1 MLGRVCSVGASA
13 AMVLAF
19 SRTVAAQPHVCST
32 STVDSSTSG
41 EAAWSPPLDRSITVR
56 ATNLSL
62 RDALD
67 RVATA
72 ARIRLSYSAE
82 QVPVDRA
89 VCVSADASPAGR
101 ILADLLAG
109 TNVAAVVVGTDQVV
123 LTPRPRPAHAE
134 GPGMAP
140 TVGVLDRVVVTG
152 TASGA
157 PAKELSVGLDVLNGR
172 TLARENTNTISD
184 ALDSYVPGVW
194 SWAQS
199 PSNMLSSYASIRGA
213 SSFGLSYPKIYIDG
227 IEVANPLLLSRFSPG
242 AIDHIEVIRGPQG
255 AALYGADAISGVVNI
270 VTRHDGANGDGPQAD
285 IRSTAGVS
293 QSAFTKNVVTQDHA
307 FSLVTGTSTRSM
319 DLNVSGSTMGAFV
332 PNGYSRDIMASGGG
346 RIVGNTG
353 SLTTTARL
361 FFEQAGVP
369 SSPLIQNPA
378 SSPGGPPTTS
388 TANSSPQTVT
398 EYTFGATALR
408 APGATWV
415 DSFVVGVDGYRLANV
430 QTNYTPVPS
439 IVDSALRAAQGGAD
453 RATLRASRVFHFKA
467 DDPTRGS
474 ITLSAEHATLRAST
488 MMSSAFVSGSGSG
501 NRGPGSQG
509 DQDSRENLLT
519 PLVTWQNSTGVT
531 AQANAA
537 INNALFFTSGVRLE
551 EDSRLAPGD
560 RLATLP
566 MFGVAGVNGVGP
578 FTMKLRAAYGR
589 GIRPPSTT
597 QRWQLWQPQT
607 AQQAALGPEVQSGT
621 EVGLDVMLRH
631 ALTLQLTRFDQ
642 RASGLIQQVPFA
654 SDSALTGRRMQYVA
668 QNVGEISN
676 AGWELGATSTL
687 SRVTMNASFAAVDSR
702 VRKLAPGYI
711 GDLATGDRMLQVP
724 AITASFGATW
734 TGDAWS
740 ASMGGTRAFNWVNY
754 DEVALAQTWLS
765 GTESVHQMV
774 GPELRN
780 FWRKYT
786 GGLHLRANVSHD
798 IRRDF
803 SVELSGDNLLNYQSG
818 EPDNITII
826 PGRTIMTGVRVK
838 F

>member
-1 MLGRVCSVGASA
+1 MLGRLCNVGASA

-19 SRTVAAQPHVCST
+19 SRALPAQPHVCST
-32 STVDSSTSG
+32 SVVDSSSSG

-82 QVPVDRA
+82 QVPLDRA

-101 ILADLLAG
+101 VLADLLTG
-109 TNVAAVVVGTDQVV
+109 TNVAAVVVGSDQVV
-123 LTPRPRPAHAE
+123 LTPRPRPTHAD
-134 GPGMAP
+134 GPAMAP

-285 IRSTAGVS
+285 IRSSAGVS
-293 QSAFTKNVVTQDHA
+293 QSAFTKNVVTQDHS

-369 SSPLIQNPA
+369 SSPLIQTP
-378 SSPGGPPTTS
+378 SSSLGGPPTTS
-388 TANSSPQTVT
+388 TPNSSPQTVT

-408 APGATWV
+408 APGSTWV

-453 RATLRASRVFHFKA
+453 RATLRASRVFHFNA
-467 DDPTRGS
+467 DDPTRAS

-488 MMSSAFVSGSGSG
+488 MMSSAFVSGSG
-501 NRGPGSQG
+501 NRGSRQPGRTRG
-509 DQDSRENLLT
+509 EGQDSRENLLT

-566 MFGVAGVNGVGP
+566 MFGVAGVNDIGP

-597 QRWQLWQPQT
+597 QRWQMWQPQS
-607 AQQAALGPEVQSGT
+607 AAQAALGPEVQSGT
-621 EVGLDVMLRH
+621 EVGLDVMLRQT
-631 ALTLQLTRFDQ
+631 LTVQLTRFDQ

-654 SDSALTGRRMQYVA
+654 SDSALTGRRMQYIA

-676 AGWELGATSTL
+676 VGWELGATSTL

-740 ASMGGTRAFNWVNY
+740 ASMGGTRAFDWVNY
-754 DEVALAQTWLS
+754 DEVGARADLALRYRIGPPDGGAGASQFLA
-765 GTESVHQMV
+765 EVH
-774 GPELRN
+774 
-780 FWRKYT
+780 
-786 GGLHLRANVSHD
+786 
-798 IRRDF
+798 
-803 SVELSGDNLLNYQSG
+803 
-818 EPDNITII
+818 
-826 PGRTIMTGVRVK
+826 GRLAPARERVA
-838 F
+838 

>member
-1 MLGRVCSVGASA
+1 MLGRLCNVGASA

-19 SRTVAAQPHVCST
+19 SRALPAQPHVCST
-32 STVDSSTSG
+32 SVVDSSSSG

-82 QVPVDRA
+82 QVPLDRA

-101 ILADLLAG
+101 VLADLLTG
-109 TNVAAVVVGTDQVV
+109 TNVAAVVVGSDQVV
-123 LTPRPRPAHAE
+123 LTPRPRPTHAD
-134 GPGMAP
+134 GPAMAP

-285 IRSTAGVS
+285 IRSSAGVS
-293 QSAFTKNVVTQDHA
+293 QSAFTKNVVTQDHS

-369 SSPLIQNPA
+369 SSPLIQTP
-378 SSPGGPPTTS
+378 SSSLGGPPTTS
-388 TANSSPQTVT
+388 TPNSSPQTVT

-408 APGATWV
+408 APGSTWV

-453 RATLRASRVFHFKA
+453 RVTLRASRVFHFNA
-467 DDPTRGS
+467 DDPTRAS

-488 MMSSAFVSGSGSG
+488 MMSSAFVSGSG

-509 DQDSRENLLT
+509 GPGGEGQDSRENLLT

-566 MFGVAGVNGVGP
+566 MFGVAGVNDIGP

-597 QRWQLWQPQT
+597 QRWQMWQPQS
-607 AQQAALGPEVQSGT
+607 AAQAALGPEVQSGT
-621 EVGLDVMLRH
+621 EVGLDVMLRQ
-631 ALTLQLTRFDQ
+631 TLTRTADSLRPAGVRAHPAGAVRVGQ
-642 RASGLIQQVPFA
+642 RVDRAANAVHRAECRGDLERRLGARSYEHAVARDDERVVRGGGQPSPQTGAGIHRRPRNGRPDAASPGDHGELRRDV
-654 SDSALTGRRMQYVA
+654 DGRRV
-668 QNVGEISN
+668 VRVDGWN
-676 AGWELGATSTL
+676 ARFRLGQLRRSGPRA
-687 SRVTMNASFAAVDSR
+687 
-702 VRKLAPGYI
+702 
-711 GDLATGDRMLQVP
+711 DLALRYRIGPPDGGAGASQFLAEVHGRP
-724 AITASFGATW
+724 APA
-734 TGDAWS
+734 
-740 ASMGGTRAFNWVNY
+740 R
-754 DEVALAQTWLS
+754 ERVA
-765 GTESVHQMV
+765 
-774 GPELRN
+774 
-780 FWRKYT
+780 
-786 GGLHLRANVSHD
+786 
-798 IRRDF
+798 
-803 SVELSGDNLLNYQSG
+803 
-818 EPDNITII
+818 
-826 PGRTIMTGVRVK
+826 
-838 F
+838 

>member
-1 MLGRVCSVGASA
+1 
-13 AMVLAF
+13 
-19 SRTVAAQPHVCST
+19 
-32 STVDSSTSG
+32 
-41 EAAWSPPLDRSITVR
+41 
-56 ATNLSL
+56 
-62 RDALD
+62 
-67 RVATA
+67 
-72 ARIRLSYSAE
+72 
-82 QVPVDRA
+82 
-89 VCVSADASPAGR
+89 
-101 ILADLLAG
+101 
-109 TNVAAVVVGTDQVV
+109 
-123 LTPRPRPAHAE
+123 
-134 GPGMAP
+134 MAP
-140 TVGVLDRVVVTG
+140 TLGVLDRVVVTG

-285 IRSTAGVS
+285 IGSRDGVS

-369 SSPLIQNPA
+369 SSPLIQSPSS

-388 TANSSPQTVT
+388 TQNGAPQTVT
-398 EYTFGATALR
+398 EYTLGATAMR
-408 APGATWV
+408 APGSAWV

-453 RATLRASRVFHFKA
+453 RATLRASRVFHFNA

-488 MMSSAFVSGSGSG
+488 MMSSAFVSGSG
-501 NRGPGSQG
+501 NRGPGSG
-509 DQDSRENLLT
+509 RPGRSQDSREDLLT

-531 AQANAA
+531 AQTNAA
-537 INNALFFTSGVRLE
+537 IDNALFFTSGVRLE
-551 EDSRLAPGD
+551 EDSRLAPGH
-560 RLATLP
+560 RLVTLP
-566 MFGVAGVNGVGP
+566 MLGVAGVDYIGP

-589 GIRPPSTT
+589 GSAR
-597 QRWQLWQPQT
+597 
-607 AQQAALGPEVQSGT
+607 
-621 EVGLDVMLRH
+621 
-631 ALTLQLTRFDQ
+631 
-642 RASGLIQQVPFA
+642 RA
-654 SDSALTGRRMQYVA
+654 RR
-668 QNVGEISN
+668 NVGSCGN
-676 AGWELGATSTL
+676 RRPRRRRL
-687 SRVTMNASFAAVDSR
+687 SD
-702 VRKLAPGYI
+702 
-711 GDLATGDRMLQVP
+711 
-724 AITASFGATW
+724 
-734 TGDAWS
+734 
-740 ASMGGTRAFNWVNY
+740 
-754 DEVALAQTWLS
+754 
-765 GTESVHQMV
+765 
-774 GPELRN
+774 
-780 FWRKYT
+780 RKYS
-786 GGLHLRANVSHD
+786 RA
-798 IRRDF
+798 RRSDW
-803 SVELSGDNLLNYQSG
+803 
-818 EPDNITII
+818 T
-826 PGRTIMTGVRVK
+826 
-838 F
+838 